1 MTVNPTTRQQ
11 LYDHLG
17 QAEFSLKVAANFE
30 CLANTP
36 AGAAVQAAL
45 AEARRARE
53 WVRTGLVVSVCA
65 PPLPRPM
72 RADFPEVRRPRIAAI
87 PPRAKPN
94 PSCKP
99 T

>member
-1 MTVNPTTRQQ
+1 MTVNPSTRRQ

-17 QAEFSLKVAANFE
+17 QAEFSLKVANHFE

-53 WVRTGLVVSVCA
+53 WVRTQLAVSAYA
-65 PPLPRPM
+65 PPSPRPL
-72 RADFPEVRRPRIAAI
+72 REDFPDVRRPRVSAI
-87 PPRAKPN
+87 PPRTKPN

>member
-1 MTVNPTTRQQ
+1 MTVNPATRKQ

-17 QAEFSLKVAANFE
+17 QAEFSLKVAGNFE

-45 AEARRARE
+45 AEVQRARE
-53 WVRTGLVVSVCA
+53 WVRAELAVSAYA
-65 PPLPRPM
+65 PPSPRPL
-72 RADFPEVRRPRIAAI
+72 REDFPDVRRPCVAKI
-87 PPRAKPN
+87 PPRQKPT

-99 T
+99 I

>member
-1 MTVNPTTRQQ
+1 MTPNPATRRQ

-17 QAEFSLKVAANFE
+17 QAEFSLKVAGNFE

-45 AEARRARE
+45 AEVQRARE
-53 WVRTGLVVSVCA
+53 WVRTQLEVSAYA
-65 PPLPRPM
+65 PPSPRHLHEGYP
-72 RADFPEVRRPRIAAI
+72 DVRRPRVATI

>member
-1 MTVNPTTRQQ
+1 MTANPATRRQIH
-11 LYDHLG
+11 DHLG
-17 QAEFSLKVAANFE
+17 QAEFSLKVAGNFE

-45 AEARRARE
+45 AQVQRARE
-53 WVRTGLVVSVCA
+53 WVRTELEVSAHA
-65 PPLPRPM
+65 PPFPRPLHE
-72 RADFPEVRRPRIAAI
+72 DYPDVRRPRISAI
-87 PPRAKPN
+87 PPRSKPN

>member
-1 MTVNPTTRQQ
+1 MTVNPATRRQ

-17 QAEFSLKVAANFE
+17 QAEFSLKVAGNFE
-30 CLANTP
+30 SLANTP

-45 AEARRARE
+45 AETRRARE
-53 WVRTGLVVSVCA
+53 WVRTELDVSAYA
-65 PPLPRPM
+65 PPSPRPM
-72 RADFPEVRRPRIAAI
+72 REGFPDARRPRVAAI
-87 PPRAKPN
+87 PPRTKPN